1 MAIII
6 KRQSV
11 EDIGEDRREVLTE
24 VQQIITGG
32 NMQMV
37 SSYIFVNWKFL
48 LTELSVNAFL
58 LLVGSVFSPHNV
70 IFIVVSV
77 CRATCMLV
85 SSIS

>member
-37 SSYIFVNWKFL
+37 SSYIFVN
-48 LTELSVNAFL
+48 
-58 LLVGSVFSPHNV
+58 
-70 IFIVVSV
+70 
-77 CRATCMLV
+77 
-85 SSIS
+85 